1 MRFVLCLFQST
12 YEAMTDLGNLFCF
25 GNLFRSL
32 PVELRR
38 KILAKNNPPERTR
51 ITSTQRVTVAQLA
64 NKWNLGEDLRRLI
77 WKYVDIFKYESRIR
91 AALRGY
97 LARLNFFFCPIL
109 RRHQNRSI
117 LPDIDPHQPGNLWRI
132 MSSPLQRK
140 KYTFKTALDKYRENE
155 LLNKQRL
162 QDELFRKYLRSCQEG
177 K

>member
-1 MRFVLCLFQST
+1 
-12 YEAMTDLGNLFCF
+12 MTDLGNLFRF
-25 GNLFRSL
+25 DDLFRSL

-38 KILAKNNPPERTR
+38 KILAKNSPPERTR
-51 ITSTQRVTVAQLA
+51 ITSTQRVTVVQLA

-97 LARLNFFFCPIL
+97 LARSNFFFGPKVVTRGSCTYL
-109 RRHQNRSI
+109 LHRRQDRSI
-117 LPDIDPHQPGNLWRI
+117 LPDIDPRNPANYWRI
-132 MSSPLQRK
+132 WSSPLQRK
-140 KYTFKTALDKYRENE
+140 KYTFKTAIDKYRENE